1 MTANN
6 FEILAGVIHRIIKQ
20 QHARAEDSVLTLRE
34 TLHET
39 NHQLIRFVEFAE
51 NTLQ

>member
-20 QHARAEDSVLTLRE
+20 QHTRPKIPFLLYGRPCMRQITS
-34 TLHET
+34 
-39 NHQLIRFVEFAE
+39 
-51 NTLQ
+51 